1 VWAGGAGS
9 ELVTIDFGCR
19 PIYAA
24 DGSIPFLVAEGRDI
38 SEKKQAEL
46 QLADTVQRL
55 ADVNRQL
62 TELDA
67 LRRDFI
73 ANVSHELRTPL
84 TIIMAG
90 TDRLLE
96 RADEEHAR
104 RHLVRMRD
112 AGAVLLKRVNDLLS
126 AAALE
131 QRRPLRVSEV
141 DLAALVRHV
150 AAQYEGLT
158 TDRGQRL
165 VVESHE
171 ACAASI
177 DGDLTE
183 SMLSNLVGNAV
194 KFTPDGGT
202 IRVTVTRWGER
213 AIIEVADSGPGIP
226 TGMRTSVLEPFRQV
240 EGSATRRH
248 EGTGLGLAIAAQ
260 VARRHGGELVVADAS
275 EGGALIRVTLPL
287 LPNGTSTGAAPA
299 PEPSK
304 ALHVDVSALRAE
316 LKRSSAPDRPWRNDG
331 RPKVLVVDDNVDLG
345 DYLVELLEPHYDVT
359 LTRDGLQAFEQAKA
373 NAPDVLITDFMMP
386 GISGLDLLRMLR
398 GEPGLQ
404 RVPVV
409 MLTAKADAAHRV
421 EALREGAVDYLL
433 KPFDASEL
441 LARVANI
448 LQARPGR

>member
-1 VWAGGAGS
+1 
-9 ELVTIDFGCR
+9 
-19 PIYAA
+19 
-24 DGSIPFLVAEGRDI
+24 
-38 SEKKQAEL
+38 
-46 QLADTVQRL
+46 
-55 ADVNRQL
+55 
-62 TELDA
+62 
-67 LRRDFI
+67 
-73 ANVSHELRTPL
+73 
-84 TIIMAG
+84 
-90 TDRLLE
+90 
-96 RADEEHAR
+96 
-104 RHLVRMRD
+104 
-112 AGAVLLKRVNDLLS
+112 
-126 AAALE
+126 
-131 QRRPLRVSEV
+131 
-141 DLAALVRHV
+141 
-150 AAQYEGLT
+150 
-158 TDRGQRL
+158 
-165 VVESHE
+165 
-171 ACAASI
+171 
-177 DGDLTE
+177 
-183 SMLSNLVGNAV
+183 MLSNLVANAV